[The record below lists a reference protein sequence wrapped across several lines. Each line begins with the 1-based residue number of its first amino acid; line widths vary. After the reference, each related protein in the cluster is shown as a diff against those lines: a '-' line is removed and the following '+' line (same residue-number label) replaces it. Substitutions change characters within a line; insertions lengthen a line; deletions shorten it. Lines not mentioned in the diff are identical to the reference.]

1 MFPDVGRFACAQI
14 LLGATNLPNLLDK
27 ALTRPGRFDRH
38 VAVPLPDVRGRLKIL
53 EHHIKVTRVAPAM
66 DLTSLARG
74 TPGFSGAQLE
84 NLVNQAA
91 VKASG
96 EGSTLVELKH
106 FDWAKDRILMG
117 AERLS
122 AVITPEVSKKALTE
136 NIAHYVSSFF

>member
-1 MFPDVGRFACAQI
+1 
-14 LLGATNLPNLLDK
+14 
-27 ALTRPGRFDRH
+27 
-38 VAVPLPDVRGRLKIL
+38 
-53 EHHIKVTRVAPAM
+53 M

-96 EGSTLVELKH
+96 EGSAIVELKH

-117 AERLS
+117 AERLRDRKS
-122 AVITPEVSKKALTE
+122 VV
-136 NIAHYVSSFF
+136 